1 MFVAQVSV
9 STLTS
14 GSRGLHAPLSSIAA
28 ATYTPFGMLFLSQ
41 SPVEDIPIP
50 DMWTIRDAGVREPSA
65 DLLETIYLCQ
75 RRQIG
80 TVRTPSTP
88 GGDPALRRGCGRR
101 AGDEREERW
110 CNQGAAEVLVPREQD
125 QRDVPCR
132 RQRPH

>member
-9 STLTS
+9 STLPS

-88 GGDPALRRGCGRR
+88 GG
-101 AGDEREERW
+101 
-110 CNQGAAEVLVPREQD
+110 
-125 QRDVPCR
+125 
-132 RQRPH
+132 